1 MSPRRLLLPTRAE
14 LPPIRAWGPWWAGIV
29 VVLAFVAIVYPF
41 NQIKPH
47 GAAAGVI
54 LEAALLVILLAVGA
68 WRRTTLP
75 RPTAMSVDQRFHWIV
90 IGAVTILAVGA
101 VTGPVLKLITPHE
114 MEGIGHTLPDGTG
127 PKVLAGIAMVV
138 LAPIVEETVF
148 RGWMLRSLATR
159 VAPGAA
165 AIITG
170 ITFGSL
176 HVWLARYSL
185 GKGFEL
191 IFVGMALC
199 YLCLH
204 SGSLVP
210 NIAGHMF
217 LNFCA
222 FFSIVSKPVSVTMYL
237 LVLVTAVVLAVRAHQ
252 RSRRARAGRAATV
265 AA

>member
-1 MSPRRLLLPTRAE
+1 MWRNPRDHS
-14 LPPIRAWGPWWAGIV
+14 IRAWGPWWAGI
-29 VVLAFVAIVYPF
+29 LAVGLFVAVVYPF

-47 GAAAGVI
+47 GAAA
-54 LEAALLVILLAVGA
+54 
-68 WRRTTLP
+68 
-75 RPTAMSVDQRFHWIV
+75 
-90 IGAVTILAVGA
+90 VTILAVGA
-101 VTGPVLKLITPHE
+101 VTGPLLKLITPHQ

-127 PKVLAGIAMVV
+127 PRVLAGVAMVV

-148 RGWMLRSLATR
+148 RGWMLRSLATKIP
-159 VAPGAA
+159 PGAA
-165 AIITG
+165 AIVTG

-191 IFVGMALC
+191 VFVGMALS

-222 FFSIVSKPVSVTMYL
+222 FFSIVAEPLSVAMYL
-237 LVLVTAVVLAVRAHQ
+237 LVLVTAIVLAVRAHH
-252 RSRRARAGRAATV
+252 RSRRAGAGAAATV